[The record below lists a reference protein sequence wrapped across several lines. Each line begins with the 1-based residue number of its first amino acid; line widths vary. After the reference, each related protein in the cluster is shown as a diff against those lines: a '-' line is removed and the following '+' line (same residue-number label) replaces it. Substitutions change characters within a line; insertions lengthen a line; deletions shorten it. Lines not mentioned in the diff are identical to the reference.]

1 MNLQPWQWWLVGAIV
16 LAVVEMVSAGF
27 FVIWFAIGCV
37 AAMVASWLGAGLVGQ
52 GLAFVV
58 VSGVLVAFTRPVVQR
73 LVFRRGREP
82 RTAVDALPGQVGTVT
97 ERVTRLAPGL
107 VRVGGEVWSAISAR
121 DEEIPAGTRV
131 SVVRVDGVKLV
142 VQPLEPE
149 ACPGDRGTAGGT
161 PAGTAAGTGDATTG
175 DRSG

>member
-161 PAGTAAGTGDATTG
+161 PTGTAAGTGDATTG